1 MLIINDLIGD
11 VKDAY
16 LGSSSDHVLDEI
28 PVSGGVDDG
37 DIVPGGLELPESD
50 IYGDSSLTLS
60 LQFVKNP
67 CVLER
72 SLREKDVKNFTDN
85 MDNEN

>member
-1 MLIINDLIGD
+1 MLGD
-11 VKDAY
+11 DKDAY
-16 LGSSSDHVLDEI
+16 LGCSSDHVLDEI

-37 DIVPGGLELPESD
+37 DIVPWGLELPESN
-50 IYGDSSLTLS
+50 INSDSPLTLG

-72 SLREKDVKNFTDN
+72 SLREE
-85 MDNEN
+85 ML

>member
-1 MLIINDLIGD
+1 LFIISDLLGE

-16 LGSSSDHVLDEI
+16 LGGSSDHVLDEI

-37 DIVPGGLELPESD
+37 DIVPWGLKLPESD
-50 IYGDSSLTLS
+50 IYGDSPLTLG

-72 SLREKDVKNFTDN
+72 SLREE
-85 MDNEN
+85 ML

>member
-1 MLIINDLIGD
+1 M
-11 VKDAY
+11 DAY

-50 IYGDSSLTLS
+50 IDGDSSLTLS

-72 SLREKDVKNFTDN
+72 SLREKDVKNIID
-85 MDNEN
+85 DKKGECS